1 MYKLIIVDD
10 EKIIRR
16 GIRDYIDWA
25 GMGFMVA
32 DIFED
37 GKEAMEYL
45 SSHEVDVVLAD
56 IEMAEVSG
64 LEMARRI
71 KEGGMRQRVVI
82 ISGYKDFEYARK
94 AVDYGVEL
102 YLLKPLQIEEVQ
114 KVFLKISKDLDAAR
128 KEEEQRLSMR
138 QDFADMLP
146 ELMEQFWLGILVG
159 ALKGKDGIIKRKNL
173 LGMEIDVEKPCA
185 LIDVRLV
192 GAEEELAGRFEG
204 ENYMRLLRNI
214 FGNDS
219 DELYSFPV
227 GLSGEVTKVVVVS
240 KNDDGL
246 EAFGEKASRQMEEQI
261 ETAESLL
268 KIQFKAVLEKVFPDV
283 MGITKYQYV
292 LSGTG
297 KGREE
302 ESPLSE
308 GEFERL
314 TQKYKM
320 LAGVI
325 NDGDYEALDGLI
337 ENIFHEF
344 RNIPVRQ
351 AQQLCID
358 MFSMLSRKMVFM
370 GIDMWKVQNEKVSYQ
385 ELMQIHDLKGLKGKT
400 KEMLGDVVKS
410 VREKQNVDSKKF
422 VEESIQY
429 MKAHYAEEISLEKVA
444 NRFFLNQ
451 TYFSRLFK
459 QYTGSTFTDYL
470 IELRMERAKEL
481 LCQGKYKVYEVSQ
494 MIGYRSEK
502 YFFRIFKQYTG
513 CSPTE
518 YYRGVNK
525 RGQKQEYDKENKDLE
540 ISSGL

>member
-10 EKIIRR
+10 EKVIRR

-25 GMGFMVA
+25 GVGFEVA

-71 KEGGMRQRVVI
+71 KEDGMPQRVVI
-82 ISGYKDFEYARK
+82 LSGYKEFEYARK
-94 AVDYGVEL
+94 AVEYGVEH

-114 KVFLKISKDLDAAR
+114 RVFLKISKDLDVAR
-128 KEEEQRLSMR
+128 KEEEQRLSRR

-146 ELMEQFWLGILVG
+146 ELMEQFWLSILVG
-159 ALKGKDGIIKRKNL
+159 ALKGKESIMKRKNL
-173 LGMEIDVEKPCA
+173 LGMEIDVEKSCA

-192 GAEEELAGRFEG
+192 KAKEELSERYEG

-214 FGNDS
+214 FGSDS
-219 DELYSFPV
+219 EELYSFPV

-240 KNDDGL
+240 KSDDDV
-246 EAFGEKASRQMEEQI
+246 EAFAEKAWRQVEEQLK
-261 ETAESLL
+261 TAESLL
-268 KIQFKAVLEKVFPDV
+268 KIQFKAVLEKVFSDV
-283 MGITKYQYV
+283 MEITKYQYV
-292 LSGTG
+292 LSGAG
-297 KGREE
+297 DVRAEE
-302 ESPLSE
+302 NQLS
-308 GEFERL
+308 GEEVERL

-325 NDGDYEALDGLI
+325 NDGDYEALDSLI
-337 ENIFHEF
+337 DNIFHEF
-344 RNIPVRQ
+344 RNIPIHQ
-351 AQQLCID
+351 AQQLCVD

-385 ELMQIHDLKGLKGKT
+385 ELMRIGDLRGLKGKT
-400 KEMLGDVVKS
+400 KEMLKDVVKS
-410 VREKQNVDSKKF
+410 VREKQNVDSKRF

-429 MKAHYAEEISLEKVA
+429 MKMHYAEEISLEKVA

-470 IELRMERAKEL
+470 IELRMEKAKEL

-502 YFFRIFKQYTG
+502 YFFRIFKQYAG

-525 RGQKQEYDKENKDLE
+525 REQG
-540 ISSGL
+540 

>member
-25 GMGFMVA
+25 GMGFTVA

-45 SSHEVDVVLAD
+45 SSHQVDVVLAD

-71 KEGGMRQRVVI
+71 KENNMPQRVVI
-82 ISGYKDFEYARK
+82 ISGYKEFEYARK
-94 AVDYGVEL
+94 AVEYGVEH

-114 KVFLKISKDLDAAR
+114 KVFLKISKELDAA
-128 KEEEQRLSMR
+128 KEEAEQRLSVR
-138 QDFADMLP
+138 QDFTDMLP
-146 ELMEQFWLGILVG
+146 ELMEQFWLSILVG
-159 ALKGKDGIIKRKNL
+159 AIKGRENIIKRKSL
-173 LGMEIDVEKPCA
+173 LGMQIDVDKPCA

-192 GAEEELAGRFEG
+192 KTEKELTKQFEG
-204 ENYMRLLRNI
+204 ENYIRLLRNI
-214 FGNDS
+214 FGNES
-219 DELYSFPV
+219 EELYSFPV
-227 GLSGEVTKVVVVS
+227 GLSGEVTKVVVVCQN
-240 KNDDGL
+240 NDSIDVF
-246 EAFGEKASRQMEEQI
+246 EEKAWRQMEEQL

-283 MGITKYQYV
+283 MGITKHQYV
-292 LSGTG
+292 LFGTG
-297 KGREE
+297 EGLAE
-302 ESPLSE
+302 ESPLPE
-308 GEFERL
+308 QEFERL

-337 ENIFHEF
+337 DNIFHEF
-344 RNIPVRQ
+344 RDIPIRQ

-385 ELMQIHDLKGLKGKT
+385 ELMQIQDLRGLKGKT
-400 KEMLGDVVKS
+400 KEMLHDVVKS

-481 LCQGKYKVYEVSQ
+481 LCKGKYKVYEVSQ

-518 YYRGVNK
+518 YYRGVSG
-525 RGQKQEYDKENKDLE
+525 RGQ
-540 ISSGL
+540 G